1 VISPPRGELLRAPLF
16 HTPRNPFRDSS
27 ALECYEDG
35 GLLVIDGRVA
45 GCGDYP
51 SVRAAHPE
59 IPTVDLRGG
68 FLLPGFVDTHIHF
81 PQLRVL
87 GGLGRSLLDWLE
99 HCALPEETRMADHAH
114 ACRVARGFVHA
125 LVSHGTTTASVFGA
139 HFAPAT
145 AALFEAA
152 ETAGLR
158 IAAGQVL
165 SDRRLT
171 PELHQ
176 TPERAYRESSLLIE
190 RFHRRGRSLYSVTPR
205 FALSASEA
213 MLEVCQTLLR
223 EHQGLLFQ
231 THLNENLGEIAEV
244 ARLFPWAADYLA
256 VYERF
261 GFSRPGAVLAHNVHP
276 TDSELDRLAASG
288 ATVAHCPSSNAALGS
303 GLFPLKRH
311 IDAGVRCALGTD
323 VGGGTGFGMLK
334 EGLQAYLLQRI
345 APAGMVLDAG
355 HLLYLATLAGAEA
368 LGLGGET
375 GDFRTG
381 KSADFVYLRPPEDS
395 PLAAVLEREQS
406 PEQVLAAIF
415 TLAGAESV
423 REVRVEGSTVYRSG
437 QAEKE

>member
-1 VISPPRGELLRAPLF
+1 VIPPPRGELLRAPLF

-35 GLLVIDGRVA
+35 GLLVIEGRVA
-45 GCGDYP
+45 GCGDYA
-51 SVRAAHPE
+51 SLRKAHPE

-87 GGLGRSLLDWLE
+87 GDLGHSLLDWLE
-99 HCALPEETRMADHAH
+99 HCALPEEARMADHSH
-114 ACRVARGFVHA
+114 ACRIARGFVQA

-152 ETAGLR
+152 EAAGLR

-165 SDRRLT
+165 SDRGLL

-176 TPERAYRESSLLIE
+176 TPDRAYRESGLLIE
-190 RFHRRGRSLYSVTPR
+190 RFHRHGRSLYSVTPR

-223 EHQGLLFQ
+223 EHQGLLLQ
-231 THLNENLGEIAEV
+231 THLNENLEEIAEV
-244 ARLFPWAADYLA
+244 ARMFPWAPDYLA

-261 GFSRPGAVLAHNVHP
+261 GLNRPGAVMAHNVHP
-276 TDSELDRLAASG
+276 TQSEMDRLAGGGASI
-288 ATVAHCPSSNAALGS
+288 AHCPSSNAALGS
-303 GLFPLKRH
+303 GLFALKRH
-311 IDAGVRCALGTD
+311 ISAGVRCALGTD

-345 APAGMVLDAG
+345 APDGMLLDAG

-368 LGLGGET
+368 LSLGEET
-375 GDFRTG
+375 GDFRVG
-381 KSADFVYLRPPEDS
+381 KSADFVYLRPPADS
-395 PLAAVLEREQS
+395 ALAAVLEREQS
-406 PEQVLAAIF
+406 PKQALAAIF

-423 REVRVEGSTVYRSG
+423 REVRVAGSMVYRSAAG
-437 QAEKE
+437 EP